1 MDDSPQIK
9 APIFVKSDDLT
20 VFLTVAGAES
30 YLEGVDCENA
40 RAWDSEGHALNV
52 SVPGVK
58 HRKHIFGLVK
68 TVEIGE
74 VRFTA
79 AESEPIHAAELLNEL
94 RIYCESLARI
104 GHPVDLK
111 WTATATLPELVQ
123 FYLKYAIK

>member
-1 MDDSPQIK
+1 
-9 APIFVKSDDLT
+9 
-20 VFLTVAGAES
+20 VARAES
-30 YLEGVDCENA
+30 HLEGVDCENA
-40 RAWDSEGHALNV
+40 RAWDSEGRALNV
-52 SVPGVK
+52 SVSGVK
-58 HRKHIFGLVK
+58 HHKHLFGLLK

-104 GHPVDLK
+104 GQPVDLK

-123 FYLKYAIK
+123 FYLQYAIK